1 MASKKIDFAAI
12 NRAALGQ
19 FESLLGEWLPDGE
32 TSGSEYRAINPTRG
46 DSKKGSFSINIRKG
60 VWQDFATDDA
70 GSDPISLFAYLF
82 HNNDQGA
89 AAKELAA
96 ELGVD
101 LPNTT
106 RKTGADSSRTHR
118 QPRQGD
124 KPAEGAQSHSKKSTS
139 DSKPGNDSPWH
150 PIIPVPADAP
160 ERHKAHSVRGLPDT
174 VWTYHGLDGAV
185 LGHVYRFKS
194 SDGGKEV
201 LPLTWC
207 QHEKSGKTEWRWMQW
222 AVPRPLYGL
231 DRLTIADIDAPEHH
245 ATVLLVGLLKTERST
260 WWMQWKELSQ
270 FILPYNGRF
279 FNSDRDKGWKRFNA
293 IYDNSATRANRILAA
308 GMMSGASSP
317 SRPWFKLSLHD
328 KDLMR
333 FHPVKDWLA
342 TVTDLIAQALVN
354 SNTYRVLPM
363 LYGEMGVFGTASALI
378 ADDYKNVIHLHPFT
392 VGEYCI
398 ETDWKGD
405 VVTIY
410 REFDKTVGAIVSE
423 FGYDNCSKTLQNQF
437 DRGQLDIWYTVR
449 HAVEPR
455 SDRDPNMIDAKN
467 MAWRS
472 VYWEMSKAD
481 GHLLRE
487 SGYKSFPCVCPRWQ
501 VMGGDIYGN
510 SPGMETLGD
519 VKQLQAQQFRK
530 SQAID
535 YQANPPLQVPSDMK
549 NRELE
554 IFPGGISYYDT
565 VLTGAIHA
573 HDCFTVIRYGEMM
586 IYTEDGV
593 QHVKAGDMVPSK
605 AGIKRAGFAIQD
617 TYLTGFMAN
626 PTNETDLDKIWDF
639 YTVPNESLMDASIT
653 EMLEDK

>member
-1 MASKKIDFAAI
+1 MA
-12 NRAALGQ
+12 
-19 FESLLGEWLPDGE
+19 
-32 TSGSEYRAINPTRG
+32 
-46 DSKKGSFSINIRKG
+46 
-60 VWQDFATDDA
+60 QDLKL
-70 GSDPISLFAYLF
+70 I
-82 HNNDQGA
+82 Q
-89 AAKELAA
+89 
-96 ELGVD
+96 D
-101 LPNTT
+101 LNK
-106 RKTGADSSRTHR
+106 R
-118 QPRQGD
+118 
-124 KPAEGAQSHSKKSTS
+124 
-139 DSKPGNDSPWH
+139 
-150 PIIPVPADAP
+150 I
-160 ERHKAHSVRGLPDT
+160 
-174 VWTYHGLDGAV
+174 
-185 LGHVYRFKS
+185 
-194 SDGGKEV
+194 
-201 LPLTWC
+201 
-207 QHEKSGKTEWRWMQW
+207 
-222 AVPRPLYGL
+222 
-231 DRLTIADIDAPEHH
+231 
-245 ATVLLVGLLKTERST
+245 GLLKTERST
-260 WWMQWKELSQ
+260 WWMQWKDLSQ

-279 FNSDRDKGWKRFNA
+279 FNSDRDRGWKRFNS

-423 FGYDNCSKTLQNQF
+423 FGYSNCSKTLQNQF

-455 SDRDPNMIDAKN
+455 SDRDHTKIDGKN

-472 VYWEMSKAD
+472 VYWEMSNAD
-481 GHLLRE
+481 GHMLRE

-549 NRELE
+549 NREME
-554 IFPGGISYYDT
+554 IFPGGISYYDAAT
-565 VLTGAIHA
+565 PQQGIRTAFEVNLNLQTLLEDLQDIRGRINNTFFVDIFLAITDQSKDMTAYEVAARKTEQMLMLGPVVERVTNELLTPLLETTFERMLAGGLLPPPPEELSGHNLNIEYISVLAQAQKAVAINSISQFVSELGQIATIKPDVLDKFDADKWADIAADMLGIPPDLLVTDRNLALIRQQKAQQAQQAQMAAMLEQGANI
-573 HDCFTVIRYGEMM
+573 MN
-586 IYTEDGV
+586 
-593 QHVKAGDMVPSK
+593 KAGSTPTQPGSAGGDMLQ
-605 AGIKRAGFAIQD
+605 ALQAQA
-617 TYLTGFMAN
+617 
-626 PTNETDLDKIWDF
+626 
-639 YTVPNESLMDASIT
+639 ASRGGR
-653 EMLEDK
+653 